1 MDLGLVELR
10 DSITTPLD
18 SSDLPSGLDDNC
30 AVGASGRD
38 GVFFY
43 VARLLTGRRDSAAGG
58 FDCGLDASTA
68 VNPVL

>member
-1 MDLGLVELR
+1 MTIALWGLVAEM
-10 DSITTPLD
+10 
-18 SSDLPSGLDDNC
+18 
-30 AVGASGRD
+30 AF
-38 GVFFY
+38 FFY